1 MYGQVFRQLGK
12 NAHCVCCHKKAP
24 FFLCECQLVMG
35 GGEF

>member
-12 NAHCVCCHKKAP
+12 KALCVCCHKKAP
-24 FFLCECQLVMG
+24 FLLGERQLVMG